1 MQQGL
6 GRRSDALVLQDRVQR
21 IDHRDV
27 THHHQM
33 GVVAQVAGQRL
44 AFSKLAGIALERST
58 EIGLGDEIV
67 IDSAQQRRRL
77 GSCGGRAGGL
87 RARIS
92 NSGGKR
98 QKRKRNRQISYLAH
112 GWAPFV
118 YVASRFQSLEICKVN
133 LATAEPSACPGLP
146 RLLDFC
152 SERSSHV
159 CRRKKSPVKR
169 GGCPSQ

>member
-1 MQQGL
+1 
-6 GRRSDALVLQDRVQR
+6 VHR
-21 IDHRDV
+21 IHHREM
-27 THHHQM
+27 TLHHKM
-33 GVVAQVAGQRL
+33 GVFASFVAQRL
-44 AFSKLAGIALERST
+44 DFSKPAGINLEGST

-77 GSCGGRAGGL
+77 GSCCGRAGGL
-87 RARIS
+87 RAGIS

-152 SERSSHV
+152 SEKSSHV